1 VIGALREGG
10 PAWTA
15 GVREGDRFTVA
26 QGKPIENW
34 HGLVDVLEAADTTRA
49 VTIGFVRAT
58 DHAHYDVAI
67 PAGATADWMAGLE
80 PEGLRAIAGAVSPGM
95 PAYRAGVKEGDRF
108 VAIDGK
114 PVRWFHEIHE
124 QLKGRA
130 DQRIVFTLERD
141 GHTFDLAITPMRADP
156 DHPDSPD
163 GQIGVMAPR
172 AMVYTTRVSF
182 PEAFKTSF
190 AQTGSMVVGVFRN
203 LWLTITRPMYY
214 KGSVGGPILIGQMA
228 RESAKQGL
236 DSFLW
241 LLAMINLAI
250 MAFNLLPVPLLDGGH
265 ILLAVIEGV
274 RRRPVSGNAYINFQK
289 VGLILVGALFLF
301 IFSQDLMRPI
311 LRARAVEQAP
321 RESTTVAPPSHRV
334 RPGPARVLTALLIL
348 VTWPVAVAAQDDG
361 ELPEQLRVI
370 AGVRFEGLHH
380 LRAKD
385 LRASNLKTRGP
396 GRLPWAE
403 KPSLRL
409 DYLRA
414 DTAAIVATYRHYG
427 FLDARARWRFQSTRD
442 PAAVKVVFVIEEGP
456 RTRIAQVAL
465 EGVTEFHDRELRRV
479 LLARPPEPFDPAFL
493 PLDTL
498 RLSALYQERGRR
510 PHTVPSAVRDSL
522 DSTRVAVRYE
532 IHEGPRYRIG
542 RVDIEN
548 IGGLREMLA
557 RRELLLRPGTCSVAA
572 DWRSPRS
579 VSMTRGSIVR
589 SRSRRCRTR
598 PRRRSISP
606 IASRHAARVGW
617 TSVSAPVPRN
627 CSGSR
632 GVGAPQSR
640 YARAAR
646 VARG

>member
-1 VIGALREGG
+1 MRLR
-10 PAWTA
+10 
-15 GVREGDRFTVA
+15 
-26 QGKPIENW
+26 PIEC
-34 HGLVDVLEAADTTRA
+34 
-49 VTIGFVRAT
+49 VRALL
-58 DHAHYDVAI
+58 
-67 PAGATADWMAGLE
+67 GA
-80 PEGLRAIAGAVSPGM
+80 
-95 PAYRAGVKEGDRF
+95 
-108 VAIDGK
+108 
-114 PVRWFHEIHE
+114 
-124 QLKGRA
+124 
-130 DQRIVFTLERD
+130 
-141 GHTFDLAITPMRADP
+141 
-156 DHPDSPD
+156 
-163 GQIGVMAPR
+163 
-172 AMVYTTRVSF
+172 
-182 PEAFKTSF
+182 
-190 AQTGSMVVGVFRN
+190 
-203 LWLTITRPMYY
+203 
-214 KGSVGGPILIGQMA
+214 
-228 RESAKQGL
+228 
-236 DSFLW
+236 
-241 LLAMINLAI
+241 
-250 MAFNLLPVPLLDGGH
+250 
-265 ILLAVIEGV
+265 
-274 RRRPVSGNAYINFQK
+274 
-289 VGLILVGALFLF
+289 
-301 IFSQDLMRPI
+301 
-311 LRARAVEQAP
+311 
-321 RESTTVAPPSHRV
+321 
-334 RPGPARVLTALLIL
+334 LTALLIL

-361 ELPEQLRVI
+361 ELPDQLRVI

-557 RRELLLRPGTCSVAA
+557 RRELLLRPGDVFRRSRLEESTQRLYDTGLYSQVQVSTLPDTAEATLDLAYRVAA
-572 DWRSPRS
+572 RRSRWVDLGIGSGTAELFRFTGSGGTAISIRARCARRS
-579 VSMTRGSIVR
+579 RVR
-589 SRSRRCRTR
+589 SRSTASAVMPPPTSRC
-598 PRRRSISP
+598 S
-606 IASRHAARVGW
+606 ACAR
-617 TSVSAPVPRN
+617 
-627 CSGSR
+627 C
-632 GVGAPQSR
+632 
-640 YARAAR
+640 ARAPT
-646 VARG
+646 